1 MATPTSQI
9 VEEASRQSGIPRIL
23 PDPVETISGAAEV
36 ITGGGI
42 VKEETTGVDKGFQVG
57 TDPTTGMPVVE
68 TTGEMAKRSIEEQQ
82 RPLTEDEFRQKIV
95 AGDIQKLGNLE
106 SDQLSNMVRIAGDD
120 TVNPNVKAKAEQR
133 LSNAFKFFTQQQP
146 DITPVE
152 FGQQVREGEYVF
164 APTEEARTN
173 PELLTVQQNIFE
185 GKAAI
190 ARVVSDSFS
199 GMTNPDGSQL
209 SQADQN
215 VIERVFVRNISSGNF
230 WDALVEKVYE
240 GAVIGTGVYLPDIAV
255 NYGWDA
261 VKATYKTGVSNVGAF
276 LTGSETSKEW
286 IDEWNKMAPDR
297 EKASRWWKGVMSDNL
312 GIKQLSQVMNEM
324 VEMDL
329 ERQLANGEIDQETY
343 DRLTAQRTLM
353 QKATRSL

>member
-9 VEEASRQSGIPRIL
+9 IDEASRQSGIPRIL
-23 PDPVETISGAAEV
+23 PDPVETISNAARF

-42 VKEETTGVDKGFQVG
+42 VKEEATGVDKGFQVG

-106 SDQLSNMVRIAGDD
+106 SDQLSNMVRIANDD

-164 APTEEARTN
+164 TPTEEARTN

-261 VKATYKTGVSNVGAF
+261 VKAY
-276 LTGSETSKEW
+276 LTRAHSCLVLKPARSGSTSGT
-286 IDEWNKMAPDR
+286 
-297 EKASRWWKGVMSDNL
+297 RWLLIGRRRVA
-312 GIKQLSQVMNEM
+312 GG
-324 VEMDL
+324 
-329 ERQLANGEIDQETY
+329 RA
-343 DRLTAQRTLM
+343 
-353 QKATRSL
+353 